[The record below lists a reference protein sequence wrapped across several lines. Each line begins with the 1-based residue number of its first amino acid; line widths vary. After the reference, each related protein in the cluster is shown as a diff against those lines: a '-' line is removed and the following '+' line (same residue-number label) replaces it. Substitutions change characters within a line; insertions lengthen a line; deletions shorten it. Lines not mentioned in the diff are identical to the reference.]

1 MLFIKKSNLYL
12 CYQNETSITIKNL
25 NIMKLTVNT
34 SSTIQELT
42 NEAIAFSKYSND
54 AEAMEYLNEVLT
66 ELSFKMSSGNF
77 QVFKERIN
85 TMLNA

>member
-1 MLFIKKSNLYL
+1 MTLS
-12 CYQNETSITIKNL
+12 
-25 NIMKLTVNT
+25 VNT
-34 SSTIQELT
+34 SATVKELA

-54 AEAMEYLNEVLT
+54 VEAMEYLNEVLT

>member
-1 MLFIKKSNLYL
+1 MTLS
-12 CYQNETSITIKNL
+12 
-25 NIMKLTVNT
+25 VNT
-34 SSTIQELT
+34 SATVKELA

-54 AEAMEYLNEVLT
+54 VEAMVYLNEVLI

>member
-1 MLFIKKSNLYL
+1 M
-12 CYQNETSITIKNL
+12 
-25 NIMKLTVNT
+25 IMTLSVNT
-34 SSTIQELT
+34 SATVKELT

-54 AEAMEYLNEVLT
+54 VEAMEYLNEVLT

>member
-1 MLFIKKSNLYL
+1 MTLS
-12 CYQNETSITIKNL
+12 
-25 NIMKLTVNT
+25 VNT
-34 SSTIQELT
+34 SATVKELT

-54 AEAMEYLNEVLT
+54 VEAMEYLNEVLT

>member
-1 MLFIKKSNLYL
+1 
-12 CYQNETSITIKNL
+12 
-25 NIMKLTVNT
+25 MKLSVNVSATVK
-34 SSTIQELT
+34 ELT

-54 AEAMEYLNEVLT
+54 IEAMEYLNEVLT

>member
-1 MLFIKKSNLYL
+1 MTLS
-12 CYQNETSITIKNL
+12 
-25 NIMKLTVNT
+25 VNT
-34 SSTIQELT
+34 SATVKELA

-54 AEAMEYLNEVLT
+54 VEAMEYLNEVLT
-66 ELSFKMSSGNF
+66 ELSFKMSSGNY

>member
-1 MLFIKKSNLYL
+1 MTLS
-12 CYQNETSITIKNL
+12 
-25 NIMKLTVNT
+25 VNT
-34 SSTIQELT
+34 SATVKELA
-42 NEAIAFSKYSND
+42 NEAIAFSKYYND
-54 AEAMEYLNEVLT
+54 VEAMEYLNEVLT

>member
-1 MLFIKKSNLYL
+1 
-12 CYQNETSITIKNL
+12 
-25 NIMKLTVNT
+25 MKLSVNASATVK
-34 SSTIQELT
+34 ELT

-54 AEAMEYLNEVLT
+54 IEAMEYLNEVLT
-66 ELSFKMSSGNF
+66 EISFKMSSGNF

>member
-1 MLFIKKSNLYL
+1 MTLS
-12 CYQNETSITIKNL
+12 
-25 NIMKLTVNT
+25 VNT
-34 SSTIQELT
+34 SATVKELT

-54 AEAMEYLNEVLT
+54 VEAMEYLNEVLT

-77 QVFKERIN
+77 QAFKQKIN

>member
-1 MLFIKKSNLYL
+1 MTLS
-12 CYQNETSITIKNL
+12 
-25 NIMKLTVNT
+25 VNT
-34 SSTIQELT
+34 SATVKELV
-42 NEAIAFSKYSND
+42 NEALTFTKYAND
-54 AEAMEYLNEVLT
+54 VEVMVYLNEVLK